1 MKNVE
6 FSTMDQI
13 LIRHLTFP
21 LPKRVPKDAKIMRNA
36 IFGGGGK
43 AATQDVV
50 LLSQVYLTKKITPAI
65 FLVKSLAEL
74 LWWTKAK
81 FE

>member
-21 LPKRVPKDAKIMRNA
+21 LQKCVPKGAKIMRNA
-36 IFGGGGK
+36 TFGGGGK

-50 LLSQVYLTKKITPAI
+50 L
-65 FLVKSLAEL
+65 
-74 LWWTKAK
+74 
-81 FE
+81 

>member
-13 LIRHLTFP
+13 LIRHRTFP
-21 LPKRVPKDAKIMRNA
+21 LQKCVPKGAKIMHSA

-50 LLSQVYLTKKITPAI
+50 LLSQVCLTKKITLAI

-74 LWWTKAK
+74 LWWIKDK
-81 FE
+81 FK